1 MVHPPFGLVMRF
13 ARVIG
18 RVRPETGGAAK
29 GGRAY
34 PLQPSCEP
42 NKANGPEPSGS
53 GPLLF

>member
-29 GGRAY
+29 GGSSLPA
-34 PLQPSCEP
+34 
-42 NKANGPEPSGS
+42 
-53 GPLLF
+53 